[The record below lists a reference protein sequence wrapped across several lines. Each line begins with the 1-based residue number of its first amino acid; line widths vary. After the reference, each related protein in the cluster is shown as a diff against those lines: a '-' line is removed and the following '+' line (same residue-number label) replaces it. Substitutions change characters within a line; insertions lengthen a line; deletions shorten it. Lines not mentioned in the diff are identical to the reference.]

1 MATTHTV
8 VWGDTLSELAV
19 RYGTTVDKLVKLNDI
34 TDPDFIVV
42 GQVLKLTGTATTNT
56 NKTSKPT
63 IKVFGLQTGTDRT
76 IYATWT
82 WSKENTENYQTMW
95 YYDSGDGVW
104 FVGNDSTTEYKQST
118 YSAPANANRVKFKV
132 KPISKKK
139 TVNNKETSYWTAGW
153 SSEKTYDFKDSPPET
168 PSSPSVEVDKYK
180 LTAEL
185 NNLPDGVTRVQFQV
199 VKNNKTVFKT
209 GTANVTTNYASY
221 SCTLDAGNE
230 YKVRCRVYSGSVAS
244 EWSQYSENKSTIPA
258 APSSITTCKANS
270 ESSVYL
276 EWNEVITAKT
286 YDIEY
291 TTKKTY
297 FDGSNQTTVQSGVEF
312 THYELTGLATGEE
325 YFFRVRAVNAS
336 GTSGWSDIVS
346 VSIGKK
352 PGAPTT
358 WSSTTTAIVGEPL
371 NLYWVHNSEDGSSQ
385 TYAELE
391 LTIGDGKPFA
401 TTIKNSTDEELKD
414 KTSIYPIDTS
424 EYTEGTKILWRVRT
438 AGVTHETLGYGEWS
452 IQRTIDIYAPPTLE
466 FSMTD
471 SNGELIE
478 TLTSF
483 PFKVSG
489 LAGPNT
495 QRPVGYHLVVSANES
510 YETVDQIGNVKMV
523 SQGEQIYSKYFDIS
537 DPLEIEL
544 SAGDIDLENNITYVI
559 SCIVSMNSGLTVE
572 SSLEFTVT
580 WEDLEYEPN
589 AEIAIDKDTLA
600 AYIRPYYEGYDKDVL
615 LSVYRR
621 EFDGTFTEIATGI
634 KNKNTFV
641 TDPHPALDYAR
652 YRIVAIDNTTGA
664 VSYCD
669 IAGYPI
675 GETAAI
681 IQWNEEWSYFDTT
694 GEDELEQPAWSGS
707 LLKLPYNIDVSDK
720 RNPDVAL
727 VEYIG
732 RAHPITYYGTQL
744 GETSTWSMS
753 IPKDDIETLYALRR
767 LSVWQGDV
775 YVREP
780 SGSGYWAN
788 VTVSFSQKHRELTIP
803 ITLDLVRVEGGI

>member
-19 RYGTTVDKLVKLNDI
+19 RYGTTVAKLVELNDI

-42 GQVLKLTGTATTNT
+42 GQVLKLTGSATTNT
-56 NKTSKPT
+56 NNTSKPT

-82 WSKENTENYQTMW
+82 WSKSNTENYQTMW

-132 KPISKKK
+132 KAISKKK

-153 SSEKTYDFKDSPPET
+153 SSEKTYDFKDSPPEK
-168 PSSPSVEVDKYK
+168 PSAPSVEVDKYK

-199 VKNNKTVFKT
+199 VKNNKTVFNT

-221 SCTLDAGNE
+221 SCTLEAGNE
-230 YKVRCRVYSGSVAS
+230 YKVRCRVYSGSTAS
-244 EWSQYSENKSTIPA
+244 EWSPYSENKSTIPA

-276 EWNEVITAKT
+276 EWASITTAKT

-291 TTKKTY
+291 TTKKEY
-297 FDGSNQTTVQSGVEF
+297 FDGSNKTTTETGIEF

-325 YFFRVRAVNAS
+325 YFFRVRAVNDS

-346 VSIGKK
+346 VSVGKK

-358 WSSTTTAIVGEPL
+358 WSSTTTATVGEPL

-391 LTIGDGKPFA
+391 LTIGDREPFA
-401 TTIKNSTDEELKD
+401 TTIKNSTDEDLKD
-414 KTSIYPIDTS
+414 KTSVYPIDTS
-424 EYTEGTKILWRVRT
+424 EYAEGTKILWRVRT

-466 FSMTD
+466 FSMSD

-478 TLTSF
+478 TLTTF
-483 PFKVSG
+483 PFTVRG

-495 QRPVGYHLVVSANES
+495 QRPVGYHLTVSANES

-523 SQGEQIYSKYFDIS
+523 TQGEQIYSKYFDIS
-537 DPLEIEL
+537 DPLEVEL
-544 SAGDIDLENNITYVI
+544 SAGDIDLENNVTYTMACV
-559 SCIVSMNSGLTVE
+559 VSMNSGLTVE
-572 SSLEFTVT
+572 SSLEFKVA

-589 AEIAIDKDTLA
+589 AEIAIDEDTLA
-600 AYIRPYYEGYDKDVL
+600 AYIRPYYEGYNKDVL

-634 KNKNTFV
+634 ENKNTFV

-652 YRIVAIDNTTGA
+652 YRIVAIDKATGA

-675 GETAAI
+675 GETSAI

-694 GEDELEQPAWSGS
+694 EEDEQEQPAWSGS

-753 IPKDDIETLYALRR
+753 IPKEDIDTLYALRR

-788 VTVSFSQKHRELTIP
+788 VTVSFSQKHREVTIP
-803 ITLDLVRVEGGI
+803 ITLEIVRVEGGI